1 MRTFML
7 VFFFTGMLSAHNLKH
22 TLSWEE
28 SVTIALQF
36 VKEGDFSFQSYEVYA
51 PKTKTPFQVGRS
63 DLYGRVVFLPDRSG
77 KWRVKIFSQDGHGK
91 IIEVDI
97 DKSKNGQKIVQ
108 NTSILPRLLWGFLLL
123 FSVFGVIYFT
133 KRKKN

>member
-1 MRTFML
+1 MRTFIL
-7 VFFFTGMLSAHNLKH
+7 VLFFTGVLYAHNLKH
-22 TLSWEE
+22 MLSWEE
-28 SVTIALQF
+28 SMTITLQF

-77 KWRVKIFSQDGHGK
+77 KWRVKVFSEDGHGK

-97 DKSKNGQKIVQ
+97 NKTNKGQTIVQ
-108 NTSILPRLLWGFLLL
+108 NTSTVGRLLLGFVLL